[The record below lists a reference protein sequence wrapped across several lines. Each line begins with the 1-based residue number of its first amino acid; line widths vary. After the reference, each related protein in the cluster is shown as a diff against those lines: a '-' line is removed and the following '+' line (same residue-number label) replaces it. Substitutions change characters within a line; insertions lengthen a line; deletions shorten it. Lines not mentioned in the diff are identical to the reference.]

1 MIVLLLFLQKQ
12 NLVSYRS
19 TGAYIFFLDGA
30 ACSWKVKLSSTA
42 LLSSQESEY
51 VAGSEATKEALNLRM
66 LLEHLGFGDPRSTD
80 IYVDNK
86 GAITMGLDPANKPA
100 TRHVNMRMH
109 MLRQHAE
116 LGHVSTH
123 MVADYMT
130 KATPK
135 PTHERHNARTMGSQ
149 SLAPPLTLIQHL
161 IEFFSGNHSEG
172 G

>member
-1 MIVLLLFLQKQ
+1 MMIVLLLFLHKQ

-51 VAGSEATKEALNLRM
+51 VAGSEAAKEALNLRM
-66 LLEHLGFGDPRSTD
+66 LLEHLGFGDPRPTD

-86 GAITMGLDPANKPA
+86 GAIAMGLHPANKPA
-100 TRHVNMRMH
+100 TR
-109 MLRQHAE
+109 QHA
-116 LGHVSTH
+116 HAHAS
-123 MVADYMT
+123 
-130 KATPK
+130 P
-135 PTHERHNARTMGSQ
+135 ARRTRTR
-149 SLAPPLTLIQHL
+149 LHPLLSH
-161 IEFFSGNHSEG
+161 FRYG